1 MRVYTYRWTQVKMD
15 FLYRS
20 VTPALRRGSASR
32 DCRWCGKAKQNLRSF
47 PTCPSR
53 FSCRHSQRPVLVT
66 MHLDGSMHIKWIIGT
81 VYNSNVL
88 HFPTLLGCKLLG
100 KVPMIFFFHEKLART
115 VMVICVPKYCD
126 SYSCIP
132 ATARSQGEPGLQCV
146 VGSLSVSIMSSPP
159 WKFCSL

>member
-1 MRVYTYRWTQVKMD
+1 MD

-81 VYNSNVL
+81 AYNANVL

-100 KVPMIFFFHEKLART
+100 KVPMIFFFPQEVSQNSDGDLCPQVLRQLFLYSSNSQKPGRAWAPVCGRRSLHFYNEFPTMEILQS
-115 VMVICVPKYCD
+115 VI
-126 SYSCIP
+126 
-132 ATARSQGEPGLQCV
+132 
-146 VGSLSVSIMSSPP
+146 
-159 WKFCSL
+159 